1 LHTFDASHPASPVLI
16 PTGSTDEHTYTFN
29 ALNRPAILQQQ
40 AYTYTLSYGLGEQ
53 RIHTRLENNNNL
65 VFEMPVSNSKIS
77 M

>member
-1 LHTFDASHPASPVLI
+1 VVGGFSIFRNVKGLFLNNCQLSKASI
-16 PTGSTDEHTYTFN
+16 N
-29 ALNRPAILQQQ
+29 ALNRPAVLQQQ